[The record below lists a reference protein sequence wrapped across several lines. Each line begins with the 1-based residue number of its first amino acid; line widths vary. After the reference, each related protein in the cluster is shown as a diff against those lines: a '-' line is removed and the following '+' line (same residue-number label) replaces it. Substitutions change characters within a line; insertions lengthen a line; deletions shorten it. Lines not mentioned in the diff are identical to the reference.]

1 LTWLNLQIEAHQG
14 PCHFSLI
21 DLTFKLQPGSSITML
36 VRDVDKLDPLP
47 DEKLRQ
53 LDEEYVVS
61 RTAAHMCSMLLSH
74 LHVQQSDAVCN
85 AHAVWLITAYYYILQ
100 MQHQLD
106 KLLGGLMSDILK
118 HKPQDPLQYIIDSIT
133 LGPEHAMQ
141 VCVLTCISLYSNT
154 IMTSSVQ

>member
-1 LTWLNLQIEAHQG
+1 
-14 PCHFSLI
+14 
-21 DLTFKLQPGSSITML
+21 ML

-61 RTAAHMCSMLLSH
+61 RITAH
-74 LHVQQSDAVCN
+74 LRVQQSDAHAVYN
-85 AHAVWLITAYYYILQ
+85 AHTVALTCLLIILQ

-118 HKPQDPLQYIIDSIT
+118 HKPQDPLQFIIDSIT

-141 VCVLTCISLYSNT
+141 VCLLACTSLCPE
-154 IMTSSVQ
+154 